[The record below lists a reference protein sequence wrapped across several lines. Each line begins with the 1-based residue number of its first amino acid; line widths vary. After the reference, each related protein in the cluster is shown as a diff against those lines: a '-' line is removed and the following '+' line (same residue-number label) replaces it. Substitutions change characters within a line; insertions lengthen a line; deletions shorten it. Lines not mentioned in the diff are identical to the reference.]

1 MAHSFIA
8 SDKVINSFT
17 PVFQPTLT
25 IVSRFEL
32 ILLLM
37 VVVLALE
44 LVARRIRMPPAAAF
58 ILGGIALALIPGT
71 PDVELDPDLALVL
84 FLPPLLLASA
94 YFTDWRDFRANLRII
109 AQLAVGAVVF
119 TTFGVG
125 VVVHWVEPSLPW
137 AACFALG
144 AIVSPPDA
152 VAAKAVIQGLSLPPR
167 MSVLLEGESLINDA
181 TGLVLYRFAVVAAM
195 TGAFDAGQAVA
206 SFFGLALGGIVAGA
220 AFGWLVTFLLGRL
233 RDPTLSVIASFLA
246 AWAAYI
252 VGESVH
258 VSGVLTTVAC
268 GLVMGWRQHSV
279 LTAVTRTQAQAV
291 WEVIVFILESLIFIL
306 IGLSL
311 RGVLT
316 RLGWDWHS
324 ILILLPPVA
333 AVIGAVIATRFMWI
347 LPATYLPRAL
357 IPALR
362 RRDPFPPL
370 GVPIVMSWAGMRGVV
385 SLAAALA
392 LPEAFP
398 GRDFVL
404 VTTFAVILVTVLF
417 QGATLAPLIRILGLS
432 GFTQERLKTFTE
444 AEARAQMAAAQL
456 AEVKRQSAD
465 GVDTQRHPRLLEQYT
480 YRARAAARFSQAAGT
495 LDDRKREH
503 FTVIL
508 GAVSAGRAELLRLHR
523 DRSINDSVLNAIEQ
537 ELDLEEVS
545 ARRHLG
551 EL

>member
-1 MAHSFIA
+1 VVS
-8 SDKVINSFT
+8 V
-17 PVFQPTLT
+17 PVTT
-25 IVSRFEL
+25 VSRFEL

-109 AQLAVGAVVF
+109 VQLAVGAVAF
-119 TTFGVG
+119 TTFIVG
-125 VVVHWVEPSLPW
+125 VVAHLVEPSLPW

-152 VAAKAVIQGLSLPPR
+152 VAAKAVLEGLSLPPR
-167 MSVLLEGESLINDA
+167 MTVLLEGESLVNDA
-181 TGLVLYRFAVVAAM
+181 TGLVLYRFAVAAAM
-195 TGAFDAGQAVA
+195 TGAFDAGQAGV
-206 SFFGLALGGIVAGA
+206 SFIGLALGGVAAGIVL
-220 AFGWLVTFLLGRL
+220 GWLVTLLLGRL
-233 RDPTLSVIASFLA
+233 RDPTMSVIASFLA

-252 VGESVH
+252 VGEALH

-279 LTAVTRTQAQAV
+279 LTAATRIQAQAV
-291 WEVIVFILESLIFIL
+291 WKVIVFILESLIFIL

-311 RGVLT
+311 RGVLL
-316 RLGWDWHS
+316 RLGGDWHS
-324 ILILLPPVA
+324 ILKLLPRVGILIA
-333 AVIGAVIATRFMWI
+333 AVIVTRFIWI
-347 LPATYLPRAL
+347 LLATYVPRAL

-362 RRDPFPPL
+362 RRDPYPPL
-370 GVPIVMSWAGMRGVV
+370 AVPIVMSWAGMRGVV

-392 LPEAFP
+392 LPDNFP

-404 VTTFAVILVTVLF
+404 ATTFAVILVTVLI
-417 QGATLAPLIRILGLS
+417 QGATLAPLIRVLGLS
-432 GFTQERLKTFTE
+432 GFTQQRPKTLSE

-456 AEVKRQSAD
+456 AEVERQSA
-465 GVDTQRHPRLLEQYT
+465 GEGKTRHPRLLEQYS
-480 YRARAAARFSQAAGT
+480 YRARAAALFLDAAGG
-495 LDDRKREH
+495 LNDRRRDH
-503 FTVIL
+503 FTVVL
-508 GAVSAGRAELLRLHR
+508 AAVTAGRAELLRLHR
-523 DRSINDSVLNAIEQ
+523 AESIRDSVLHALEQ
-537 ELDLEEVS
+537 ELDLEEMS

-551 EL
+551 AL